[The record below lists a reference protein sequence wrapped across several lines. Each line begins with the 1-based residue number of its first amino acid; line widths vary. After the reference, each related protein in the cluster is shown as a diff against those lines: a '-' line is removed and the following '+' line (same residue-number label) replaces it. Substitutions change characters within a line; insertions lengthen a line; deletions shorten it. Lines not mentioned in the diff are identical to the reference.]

1 MVFCSDD
8 RKELIVTCKCGC
20 QDSIHIKV
28 DKESPDYYCLVT
40 YMNGNLS
47 RDQGDKIHRT
57 IGRKLKKIWSIIRNK
72 DYYYSD
78 IIMRKSDYKIFKNYI
93 NEIE

>member
-40 YMNGNLS
+40 YMNGNWS
-47 RDQGDKIHRT
+47 RD
-57 IGRKLKKIWSIIRNK
+57 
-72 DYYYSD
+72 
-78 IIMRKSDYKIFKNYI
+78 
-93 NEIE
+93 